1 MSGRA
6 NLRVLVVEDEYLL
19 AMAVQLVLEKLGFE
33 NVHCARDLQSGR
45 DYLVSERPALAILDI
60 NIGKDLVFPLAEEL
74 KALNVPIVFSSG
86 RARHQMPVEW
96 ASHPFLPKP
105 LVVHDLDETLVGLGF
120 L

>member
-1 MSGRA
+1 MSVRA
-6 NLRVLVVEDEYLL
+6 NLRVLVVEDEHLL

-33 NVHCARDLQSGR
+33 NIHCAGDLQGGR
-45 DYLVSERPALAILDI
+45 DYLASERPALAILDI

-74 KALNVPIVFSSG
+74 KALNVPILFSSG
-86 RARHQMPVEW
+86 WARHQMPAQW

-105 LVVHDLDETLVGLGF
+105 LLVHDLNEMLIGLGF